1 MSFHI
6 LSDQNNVWERTIL
19 YQTFYENFV
28 VFIQQKR
35 TNEKEENWTT
45 LEHFMIPKIFINFI
59 ATLPDKKESEDCGGT
74 FITSVG
80 FVPPLSLTHP
90 LYPYDIV
97 TLPKETRTI
106 LYNYDC
112 DCVPFFENQLGVVRA
127 CNDLADLWGLPH
139 SPESPPPTPGCV
151 STPTSDP
158 SATVTPES
166 SPSLFSPVTEEKLA
180 WNFGSL
186 PTASQLMQNLSA
198 TDFRTPSGSTTP
210 TTILETGASL
220 VATATTTT
228 TPDNSET
235 PKVTLAPRKRRSI
248 GPCEKLFD

>member
-1 MSFHI
+1 M
-6 LSDQNNVWERTIL
+6 
-19 YQTFYENFV
+19 

-45 LEHFMIPKIFINFI
+45 LEHFMIPKIFINII

-74 FITSVG
+74 LITSGG
-80 FVPPLSLTHP
+80 FVPPLSLTRP
-90 LYPYDIV
+90 LYPFDIV

-106 LYNYDC
+106 LYKYDC

-127 CNDLADLWGLPH
+127 CNDLADLWGLPY
-139 SPESPPPTPGCV
+139 SPESPPPPPTPGCV
-151 STPTSDP
+151 STPTSDL

-166 SPSLFSPVTEEKLA
+166 SPSLFSPVTEEELA

-186 PTASQLMQNLSA
+186 PTASQLMQNFSA
-198 TDFRTPSGSTTP
+198 TDVRTPSGSTTP
-210 TTILETGASL
+210 TTILETGSIL
-220 VATATTTT
+220 VATTTTT

-248 GPCEKLFD
+248 GPCENLFD

>member
-6 LSDQNNVWERTIL
+6 LSDQNNVWERTIV

-74 FITSVG
+74 FITSGG

-106 LYNYDC
+106 LYKYDC

-166 SPSLFSPVTEEKLA
+166 SPSLFSPITEEKLA
-180 WNFGSL
+180 WNL
-186 PTASQLMQNLSA
+186 AHYQLQVN
-198 TDFRTPSGSTTP
+198 
-210 TTILETGASL
+210 
-220 VATATTTT
+220 
-228 TPDNSET
+228 
-235 PKVTLAPRKRRSI
+235 
-248 GPCEKLFD
+248 